1 MNSVKGMLFD
11 LLINVYRQLQS
22 FFIAMAPTILCQSI
36 YRKSQSIN
44 LFFGIYRTSQI
55 IYCPINTSMFG
66 IYKVVFD
73 VFISS
78 GTHRTIL
85 FPPIHTIRRRKCPQ
99 YTGVKDSSLICR
111 STFYLLMINP
121 ANETS
126 VLQVQCFP
134 TPKVKDF
141 PQLAIKLFT

>member
-1 MNSVKGMLFD
+1 QLPLPVKRGKIAIMTSVKGMLLD
-11 LLINVYRQLQS
+11 VLINVHRQLQR
-22 FFIAMAPTILCQSI
+22 FFNAMPSTILGQAI

-55 IYCPINTSMFG
+55 IYCPVNTSMLG

-73 VFISS
+73 VFIDP
-78 GTHRTIL
+78 GAHRTIL

-111 STFYLLMINP
+111 STFYLL
-121 ANETS
+121 
-126 VLQVQCFP
+126 
-134 TPKVKDF
+134 
-141 PQLAIKLFT
+141 